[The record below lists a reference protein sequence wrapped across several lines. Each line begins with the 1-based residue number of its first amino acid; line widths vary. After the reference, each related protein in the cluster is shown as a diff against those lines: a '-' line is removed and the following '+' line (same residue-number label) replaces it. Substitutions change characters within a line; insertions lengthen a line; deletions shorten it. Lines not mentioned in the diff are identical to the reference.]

1 MMQALLLSL
10 GRAVLADSTW
20 LANPRWRLTADV
32 AVENLHSHV
41 LPDGAEPA
49 LEAGV
54 WNLRG
59 RLDSRADAVASLGAA
74 TTQPT
79 AASSWPRMLAYV
91 FCAGGGRAFT
101 FDSGLREGLFGRTAT
116 VQTAN
121 LNGEAV
127 PTSASARSPITAGV
141 FWTVC
146 PRGAPGTDT
155 DAGGTPPAGAPLD
168 VCPVGLKVAAD
179 ESLPAWL
186 AGTTSRKI
194 NTASASERA
203 VAANLSRCGFPLLKA
218 APVDE
223 HGALRA
229 AETS

>member
-1 MMQALLLSL
+1 M
-10 GRAVLADSTW
+10 
-20 LANPRWRLTADV
+20 
-32 AVENLHSHV
+32 
-41 LPDGAEPA
+41 
-49 LEAGV
+49 
-54 WNLRG
+54 
-59 RLDSRADAVASLGAA
+59 
-74 TTQPT
+74 
-79 AASSWPRMLAYV
+79 
-91 FCAGGGRAFT
+91 
-101 FDSGLREGLFGRTAT
+101 
-116 VQTAN
+116 
-121 LNGEAV
+121 
-127 PTSASARSPITAGV
+127 PTSASALSFITAGV

-146 PRGAPGTDT
+146 PRGAPGTNT

-194 NTASASERA
+194 NTASTSERA
-203 VAANLSRCGFPLLKA
+203 VAAYLSRCGFPLLKA